1 MKKPKTEVR
10 PHQRLLGGAIGSVV
24 EIFDFSV
31 YALTAPALAIHFF
44 PKGDPAAALLAT
56 FAVFAAAFFARPLG
70 GVLFGILG
78 DRLGRMRILSL
89 TVLMMGG
96 ATLLTGLLPSYAAI
110 GIAAPILL
118 VVCRLVQ
125 GLSLGG
131 ESSGGYTYVIES
143 APDNKR
149 GKWIGIVIFALYVPT
164 AFLSLMIVGISGALG
179 DSAYMD
185 WGWRVPFVIGGVI
198 AGIGF
203 WLRLRLDDP
212 EEFEAAA
219 AEKVTVKETLRGLA
233 QSWKSI
239 GRILLLQAPQT
250 AAAYLVIGYM
260 FTFVVTYGHL
270 SQFQAQLTTG
280 ASVLLLACLG
290 PVFGSIS
297 DRVGRRPVLAAGF
310 IWLVLMAYPAF
321 ALASN
326 GTVIGALLG
335 QCLLAIGVSLINSAF
350 FVIAV
355 EVFPT
360 RVRYAGHGLAFNL
373 AAAIFGGTTPL
384 VATALVTQFGT
395 PVAPAFYAIGLALT
409 LGLAGF
415 LLTPETRHVSLR
427 HSLLGDP
434 KNSASHSSPEVDPSA
449 AAPAAPNSSDSTNSR
464 HLAP

>member
-1 MKKPKTEVR
+1 MNKTKTEVR

-24 EIFDFSV
+24 EIFDWSV
-31 YALTAPALAIHFF
+31 YALTAPALAVHFF
-44 PKGDPAAALLAT
+44 PKGDPAAALLGT

-89 TVLMMGG
+89 TILMMGG
-96 ATLLTGLLPSYAAI
+96 GTLITGLLPSYAAI
-110 GIAAPILL
+110 GVAAPVLL

-149 GKWIGIVIFALYVPT
+149 GKWIGVVIFALYFPT
-164 AFLSLMIVGISGALG
+164 AFLSLMIVGINGAMG

-203 WLRLRLDDP
+203 WLRMRLDDP
-212 EEFEAAA
+212 EEFEAVAVKKA
-219 AEKVTVKETLRGLA
+219 TVKDTMRGLA
-233 QSWKSI
+233 ESWKSI
-239 GRILLLQAPQT
+239 GRILLLQAPQA
-250 AAAYLVIGYM
+250 AAAYLLIGYM
-260 FTFVVTYGHL
+260 YTFVVTQGHL
-270 SQFQAQLTTG
+270 SPFQGQLTSG
-280 ASVLLLACLG
+280 AAVLVLACLG

-297 DRVGRRPVLAAGF
+297 DRVGRKPVLCAGF

-335 QCLLAIGVSLINSAF
+335 QSLLAIGVALINSAF

-384 VATALVTQFGT
+384 VATALVDQFHS
-395 PVAPAFYAIGLALT
+395 PVAPAFYAIGLTVT
-409 LGLAGF
+409 LGLAGL

-427 HSLLGDP
+427 HSLLGDR
-434 KNSASHSSPEVDPSA
+434 KHSASDSSDEANVA
-449 AAPAAPNSSDSTNSR
+449 AAASTAPNSRDKTPR
-464 HLAP
+464 

>member
-118 VVCRLVQ
+118 VICRLVQ

-149 GKWIGIVIFALYVPT
+149 GKWIGIVIFALYFPT
-164 AFLSLMIVGISGALG
+164 AFLSLMIVGISGAMG
-179 DSAYMD
+179 DSAYME

-198 AGIGF
+198 AGVGF

-212 EEFEAAA
+212 EEFKAASVK
-219 AEKVTVKETLRGLA
+219 KVTVKDTMLGLA

-250 AAAYLVIGYM
+250 AAAYLLIGYM
-260 FTFVVTYGHL
+260 FTFVVTHGHL

-290 PVFGSIS
+290 PVFGSVS
-297 DRVGRRPVLAAGF
+297 DRVGRKPVLCAGF

-335 QCLLAIGVSLINSAF
+335 QCLLAIGVALINSAF

-360 RVRYAGHGLAFNL
+360 NVRYAGHGLAFNL

-384 VATALVTQFGT
+384 VATALVNQFGT
-395 PVAPAFYAIGLALT
+395 PVAPAFYAIALALT

-415 LLTPETRHVSLR
+415 LLTPETRYVSLR
-427 HSLLGDP
+427 HSLLGDR
-434 KNSASHSSPEVDPSA
+434 KHSASDSSAEATASA
-449 AAPAAPNSSDSTNSR
+449 GAPTAPNSPDITR
-464 HLAP
+464 Q

>member
-118 VVCRLVQ
+118 VICRLVQ

-164 AFLSLMIVGISGALG
+164 AFLSLMIVGISGAMG
-179 DSAYMD
+179 DSAYME

-219 AEKVTVKETLRGLA
+219 VEKITVKDTLRGLA

-297 DRVGRRPVLAAGF
+297 DRVGRKPVLAAGF
-310 IWLVLMAYPAF
+310 VWLVLMAYPAF

-384 VATALVTQFGT
+384 VATALVSQFGT

-415 LLTPETRHVSLR
+415 LLTPETRYVSLR

-434 KNSASHSSPEVDPSA
+434 NNSASDSSPEVDPSA
-449 AAPAAPNSSDSTNSR
+449 AASTAPNSSDSTR

>member
-1 MKKPKTEVR
+1 MKKPKTEIR

-164 AFLSLMIVGISGALG
+164 AFLSLMIVGISGAMG

-219 AEKVTVKETLRGLA
+219 AGKVTVKDTLRGLA

-297 DRVGRRPVLAAGF
+297 DRFGRRPVLAAGF
-310 IWLVLMAYPAF
+310 IWLVLLAYPAF

-395 PVAPAFYAIGLALT
+395 PVAPAFYAIGLAVT

-434 KNSASHSSPEVDPSA
+434 KNSASHSSPEVDPSV
-449 AAPAAPNSSDSTNSR
+449 AAPAVPNSSDSTNSR

>member
-10 PHQRLLGGAIGSVV
+10 PHQRLMGGAIGSVV

-118 VVCRLVQ
+118 VICRLVQ

-149 GKWIGIVIFALYVPT
+149 GKWIGIVIFALYFPT
-164 AFLSLMIVGISGALG
+164 AFLSLMIVGISGAMG

-198 AGIGF
+198 AAVGF

-212 EEFEAAA
+212 EEFKAAA
-219 AEKVTVKETLRGLA
+219 AVEKVTVKDTMRGLA
-233 QSWKSI
+233 KSWKSI

-250 AAAYLVIGYM
+250 AAAYLLIGYM
-260 FTFVVTYGHL
+260 FTFVVTHGHL

-290 PVFGSIS
+290 PVFGSVS
-297 DRVGRRPVLAAGF
+297 DRVGRKPVLAAGF

-335 QCLLAIGVSLINSAF
+335 QCLLAIGVALINSAF

-360 RVRYAGHGLAFNL
+360 NVRYAGHGLAFNL

-409 LGLAGF
+409 LGLVGF
-415 LLTPETRHVSLR
+415 LLTPETRYVSLR

-434 KNSASHSSPEVDPSA
+434 ENSASDSSGDTNVA
-449 AAPAAPNSSDSTNSR
+449 AGAPTAPDSPDLTAR
-464 HLAP
+464 